1 MTNSRLE
8 NVGKSHGTAAKGK
21 GAKSKTPANIA
32 DTSAPEKQAS
42 HNKAERFDKAESVH
56 VERDK
61 SERIGLRPF
70 RRKWTKAYRKCITIE
85 TVKLESHLTSLRT
98 WLLYKNLDE
107 DDFRRWLHL
116 YNKLFHTV
124 LLSVLVFFVRKNLMG
139 SEDAVALRREPVWSE
154 NIAANFFTIVERVR
168 NVLSTMKADAT
179 DGRQLRWL
187 FGSAVSFLTIQFLR
201 DLALE
206 LQKLLSR
213 CRRLRLM
220 DNGCESYILPKV
232 VVRSPQANACKT
244 SLGGH
249 AHGSCGHFEGSMTT
263 AGNVESWLEGCH
275 QLWTASPRKRA
286 RKNEICNSTSTDVNI
301 VQREGV
307 VENTNELEIIHAER
321 RSVKNSHNEMSYKN
335 INGTKAKI
343 TPRDAFDDLIHG
355 LVIDL
360 SIQSADDP
368 KPTLAF
374 TKLPPTR
381 TRRGL
386 TV

>member
-8 NVGKSHGTAAKGK
+8 NVGKSHGTAATKGK
-21 GAKSKTPANIA
+21 GAKPKAPANIA
-32 DTSAPEKQAS
+32 DTSVSGKQAS
-42 HNKAERFDKAESVH
+42 DSKVKRFDKAESVH

-124 LLSVLVFFVRKNLMG
+124 LLSALVFFIRKKLMG
-139 SEDAVALRREPVWSE
+139 PEDAVALRREPVWSE
-154 NIAANFFTIVERVR
+154 NIAVNFFTIVERLR
-168 NVLSTMKADAT
+168 NLISAMKADAT

-187 FGSAVSFLTIQFLR
+187 SGSAVSLLTIQFLQ

-220 DNGCESYILPKV
+220 DNGCESYILPKI
-232 VVRSPQANACKT
+232 VVRSPQANVCKT
-244 SLGGH
+244 SSGEH

-263 AGNVESWLEGCH
+263 AGNVESWLESCH

-286 RKNEICNSTSTDVNI
+286 RKNGICSSTSTDVNV
-301 VQREGV
+301 VQKEGV
-307 VENTNELEIIHAER
+307 VENTNELEVMNAER
-321 RSVKNSHNEMSYKN
+321 RSVKNSHNEC
-335 INGTKAKI
+335 
-343 TPRDAFDDLIHG
+343 H
-355 LVIDL
+355 
-360 SIQSADDP
+360 
-368 KPTLAF
+368 
-374 TKLPPTR
+374 TR
-381 TRRGL
+381 TMIGL
-386 TV
+386 KQKRCQETLLQI